1 MAVLLRVGDIAPII
15 IIDFCNHNNY
25 LSQPSLILEDK
36 GINFLC
42 SIRHSAYAIHHVSND
57 VTYRKYR
64 HNDVID
70 RKWSISVCVW

>member
-1 MAVLLRVGDIAPII
+1 MAVLLRVGGIAPII

-42 SIRHSAYAIHHVSND
+42 SRRHHAYAITS
-57 VTYRKYR
+57 R
-64 HNDVID
+64 I
-70 RKWSISVCVW
+70 